1 MSGSD
6 IADFQD
12 QNADNRRQ
20 AAISPTGGFNPMN
33 IVPVITI
40 FGGLA
45 AFFTLAVALR
55 FAAVRTQV
63 PAKPSD
69 N

>member
-1 MSGSD
+1 
-6 IADFQD
+6 
-12 QNADNRRQ
+12 
-20 AAISPTGGFNPMN
+20 MN